1 MEGECDPAVSLISS
15 NPAVKPMYSCFSL
28 LSDEDLVGLVLENR
42 HSNAAPLASDAAYS
56 TLVEKHEI
64 AVRRVARSILGRSPD
79 VDDAVQAAF
88 TSAFRSLHSLTDRS
102 KFKYWLRI
110 IAANEARDMVS
121 GSQPTSALD
130 ELMVLPER
138 SMDRLPADYV
148 EAAWLIDELTE
159 RLPDQYMKV
168 LYLRYYL
175 DYTVKEVAEMLGISP
190 GLVKWRANRA
200 RRLAKEALFEQG
212 GGNEHG

>member
-1 MEGECDPAVSLISS
+1 
-15 NPAVKPMYSCFSL
+15 
-28 LSDEDLVGLVLENR
+28 
-42 HSNAAPLASDAAYS
+42 
-56 TLVEKHEI
+56 
-64 AVRRVARSILGRSPD
+64 
-79 VDDAVQAAF
+79 
-88 TSAFRSLHSLTDRS
+88 
-102 KFKYWLRI
+102 
-110 IAANEARDMVS
+110 
-121 GSQPTSALD
+121 
-130 ELMVLPER
+130 
-138 SMDRLPADYV
+138 MDRLPADYV